1 MSDRNRGIEVRHIDR
16 IVGVFI
22 IGAIFIALGSWF
34 LRLQGLGE
42 LEEKY
47 PFHTIISESFGL
59 ASGGEID
66 LAGITIGTIENV
78 TLQDD
83 GQVRVDMEFFS
94 KYIKF
99 LTVGSQLEVEPTIG
113 VQSILGG
120 GGLIYNY
127 NHKETKLLEPG
138 TLLTVVEPVDF
149 AAQIEAFDLPGLA
162 DQVKS
167 IVNNVEEITSHL
179 KEDQGALFATLDNIN
194 DMTADLAKSA
204 DDIPI
209 LMNDFKQQIPKILG
223 SVEENL
229 GGLQEAMGSVT
240 GILTNSE
247 GDIKSMIGNAS
258 GATDQLNK
266 AAADLNKLLVE
277 LDKILKDV
285 GASSEK
291 LPGVLSRSEDLLDNS
306 VELTDKLNN
315 HWLLG
320 GEGEDGAPK
329 QWPSIHSIGESP
341 YDEVVE

>member
-1 MSDRNRGIEVRHIDR
+1 MSDRNQGIEVRHIDR

-22 IGAIFIALGSWF
+22 VGAIFIALGSWF

-42 LEEKY
+42 LEEKI
-47 PFHTIISESFGL
+47 PFYTIVSESFGL
-59 ASGGEID
+59 ASDGEID
-66 LAGITIGTIENV
+66 LAGITIGTIKNV
-78 TLQDD
+78 ALQDD

-94 KYIKF
+94 KYKKF

-120 GGLIYNY
+120 GGLIFNY
-127 NHKETKLLEPG
+127 NPGETTLLKPG
-138 TLLTVVEPVDF
+138 TLLRVIEPVDF

-167 IVNNVEEITSHL
+167 IVNNVEEITHHL

-194 DMTADLAKSA
+194 DMTADLSRSTDA
-204 DDIPI
+204 IPA
-209 LMNDFKQQIPKILG
+209 LMKDFQQQIPRILN

-229 GGLQEAMGSVT
+229 GGLQTAMGSVT
-240 GILTNSE
+240 GVLTSSE
-247 GDIKSMIGNAS
+247 GNIKSLISNAS
-258 GATDQLNK
+258 SATDQLNK
-266 AAADLNKLLVE
+266 AATDLNKLLIE
-277 LDKILKDV
+277 LDSILKDV
-285 GASSEK
+285 GASTEK

-306 VELTDKLNN
+306 VELTEKLKN

-320 GEGEDGAPK
+320 GQGGDEAPK

-341 YDEVVE
+341 YDEVIK